1 MIPFTGLQFFLFVQL
16 FGNMVR
22 NARRNCA
29 AQRGAEVPTEMSD
42 PRGCGCDPDR
52 FRRLAR
58 RYSERWGVGLCAVD
72 PEGRVVMRAGKCATC
87 AGVTD
92 ECDEAR
98 AFAVREGLRWGE
110 PSIVQCPRRMLLWA
124 VPLMHNREITG
135 GLVAVATEEE
145 VPAGGSSRP
154 ALDIPRVCAD
164 LRALAE
170 EANLTN
176 AAALEL
182 NRRRYHDEQQRA
194 HAIHAFKSEVH
205 YSIRELYMNE
215 EPALLAAIRSGD
227 RRAAREILNRLLIT
241 VHYHARDRLDLVKS
255 LFLELVVTMSRTA
268 VEAGGNP
275 EEFLGMNYRSMAAVS
290 DLGSEEE
297 LASWLRQMLEGIM
310 DAIER
315 HRRKDPGFLLFEAL
329 QFMREHC
336 CENLSRDDVARA
348 VHISPSHFSHLIRRE
363 SGATFTELLNRM
375 RVDRAAELLAHTD
388 KPLAAIALECGFR
401 DQSYFTKVFKR
412 YRHTTPLRYRKEFV
426 APGRDLQ

>member
-1 MIPFTGLQFFLFVQL
+1 V
-16 FGNMVR
+16 
-22 NARRNCA
+22 A
-29 AQRGAEVPTEMSD
+29 AMDDERE
-42 PRGCGCDPDR
+42 CDLDR
-52 FRRLAR
+52 KSFRRLAR
-58 RYSERWGVGLCAVD
+58 EYARRWGVGLCVVD
-72 PEGRVVMRAGKCATC
+72 PAGHVLMRGELCARC
-87 AGVTD
+87 AAATD
-92 ECDEAR
+92 ECAEAR

-110 PSIVQCPRRMLLWA
+110 PSIVQCPWRMMLWA
-124 VPLMHNREITG
+124 VPLMTNREVTG
-135 GLVAVATEEE
+135 GLVAGATEEA
-145 VPAGGSSRP
+145 VLAGSEGQP

-182 NRRRYHDEQQRA
+182 NRRQYHDEQQRA
-194 HAIHAFKSEVH
+194 HAIHAFKSDVH

-268 VEAGGNP
+268 VEAGGDP

-290 DLGSEEE
+290 ALGSEEE
-297 LASWLRQMLEGIM
+297 LASWLRRMLEGIM

-329 QFMREHC
+329 EFMREHC
-336 CENLSRDDVARA
+336 CEALSRDDVARA

-363 SGATFTELLNRM
+363 SGATFTELLSRM

-388 KPLAAIALECGFR
+388 KPIAAIALECGFR

-412 YRHTTPLRYRKEFV
+412 HRHTTPLRYRREF
-426 APGRDLQ
+426 AAG